1 MDIGIVFT
9 RKCSSLLF
17 RHILDCT
24 PLGNRKKW
32 YDKICI
38 IAQRVKDSEVNVIH
52 FLIADCEENR
62 LRTIS

>member
-9 RKCSSLLF
+9 RKCSSLLL

-24 PLGNRKKW
+24 PLWNKKKW
-32 YDKICI
+32 HDKICI

-62 LRTIS
+62 PRTIS